1 MFRGINNV
9 NLDAKGRLGLPLRYR
24 EQLTENNIEHLVITI
39 DTNHKCLLLYPLR
52 EWDRI
57 EREIESLSSFEQMS
71 RRVKHLLI
79 GHATD
84 LDLDTNGRIL
94 IPRELRLY
102 ADLEKHVSL
111 VGQGKKLEI
120 WDQSAWVAQRE
131 LWLSDPVT
139 AQELPDRLKALAL

>member
-131 LWLSDPVT
+131 LWFSDPVT
-139 AQELPDRLKALAL
+139 TQELPDRLKALAL

>member
-9 NLDAKGRLGLPLRYR
+9 NLDVKGRLGLPLRYR
-24 EQLTENNIEHLVITI
+24 EHLTESNVEQLVITI

-57 EREIESLSSFEQMS
+57 EREIESLSSFEHMS

-84 LDLDTNGRIL
+84 LDIDNNGRIL

-120 WDQSAWVAQRE
+120 WDQAAWVTQRE
-131 LWLSDPVT
+131 LWFSDPLT
-139 AQELPDRLKALAL
+139 TQALPDKLKALAL

>member
-1 MFRGINNV
+1 M
-9 NLDAKGRLGLPLRYR
+9 
-24 EQLTENNIEHLVITI
+24 
-39 DTNHKCLLLYPLR
+39 LLYPLR

-84 LDLDTNGRIL
+84 LDLDNNGRIL

-131 LWLSDPVT
+131 LWLSEPVS
-139 AQELPDRLKALAL
+139 AQELPDKLRALPL

>member
-1 MFRGINNV
+1 MFRGISNV

-24 EQLTENNIEHLVITI
+24 EELTVNNIEQLVITI

-84 LDLDTNGRIL
+84 LDLDNSGRIL
-94 IPRELRLY
+94 IPRELRCY

-139 AQELPDRLKALAL
+139 AQELPDKLKALAL

>member
-1 MFRGINNV
+1 M
-9 NLDAKGRLGLPLRYR
+9 NLDVKGRLGLPLRYR
-24 EQLTENNIEHLVITI
+24 EQLTENNIEQLVITI

-84 LDLDTNGRIL
+84 LDLDNNGRIL

-131 LWLSDPVT
+131 LWLSEPVS
-139 AQELPDRLKALAL
+139 AQELPDKLRALPL

>member
-9 NLDAKGRLGLPLRYR
+9 NLDVKGRLGLPLRYR
-24 EQLTENNIEHLVITI
+24 EQLTENNIEQLVITI

-84 LDLDTNGRIL
+84 LDLDNNGRIL

-102 ADLEKHVSL
+102 ADLEKHISL

-131 LWLSDPVT
+131 LWLSEPGS
-139 AQELPDRLKALAL
+139 AQELPDKLRALPL

>member
-9 NLDAKGRLGLPLRYR
+9 NLDVKGRLGLPLRYR
-24 EQLTENNIEHLVITI
+24 EQLTENNIEQLVITI

-84 LDLDTNGRIL
+84 LDLDNNGRIL

-131 LWLSDPVT
+131 LWLSEPAS
-139 AQELPDRLKALAL
+139 AQELLIN

>member
-1 MFRGINNV
+1 M
-9 NLDAKGRLGLPLRYR
+9 NLDVKGRLGLPLRYR
-24 EQLTENNIEHLVITI
+24 EQLTENNIEQLVITI

-84 LDLDTNGRIL
+84 LDLDNNGRIL

-131 LWLSDPVT
+131 LWLSEPAS
-139 AQELPDRLKALAL
+139 AQELPDKLRALPL

>member
-1 MFRGINNV
+1 M
-9 NLDAKGRLGLPLRYR
+9 NLDVKGRLGLPLRYR
-24 EQLTENNIEHLVITI
+24 EQLTENNIEQLVITI

-84 LDLDTNGRIL
+84 LDLDNNGRIL

-131 LWLSDPVT
+131 LWLSEPAS
-139 AQELPDRLKALAL
+139 AQELLIN

>member
-1 MFRGINNV
+1 MFRGISNV

-24 EQLTENNIEHLVITI
+24 EQLTVNNIEQLVITI

-84 LDLDTNGRIL
+84 LDLDNSGRIL
-94 IPRELRLY
+94 IPRELRCY

-139 AQELPDRLKALAL
+139 AQELPDKLKALAL

>member
-1 MFRGINNV
+1 M
-9 NLDAKGRLGLPLRYR
+9 NLDVKGRLGLPLRYR
-24 EQLTENNIEHLVITI
+24 EQLTENNIEQLVITI

-84 LDLDTNGRIL
+84 LDLDNNGRIL

-120 WDQSAWVAQRE
+120 WDQAAWVAQRE
-131 LWLSDPVT
+131 LWFSDPLT
-139 AQELPDRLKALAL
+139 TQALPDKLKALAL